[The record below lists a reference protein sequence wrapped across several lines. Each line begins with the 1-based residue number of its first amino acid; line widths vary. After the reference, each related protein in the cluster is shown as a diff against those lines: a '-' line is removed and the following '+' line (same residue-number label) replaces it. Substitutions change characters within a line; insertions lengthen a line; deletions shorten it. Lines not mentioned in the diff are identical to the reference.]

1 MADEKKKQRL
11 KCLEPMEKARKALSA
26 DTEANVDIENI
37 ANGVKLENELITR
50 DELLEIIADYK

>member
-26 DTEANVDIENI
+26 DTEANVEIENI
-37 ANGVKLENELITR
+37 ANGVELENEQITR
-50 DELLEIIADYK
+50 DELLEIIADY

>member
-26 DTEANVDIENI
+26 DTEANVEIENI
-37 ANGVKLENELITR
+37 ANDVELDNELITR